1 MQKGSF
7 TFLKIDW
14 SEKGTNI
21 LVRGFHKI
29 ESWQKTAREWNY
41 AKTEQR
47 KNLYCGTLT
56 KDTTICTC
64 SFGLTTQVVTG
75 KFPRSLHLPKLTPR
89 SSWIMQTQSFNLG
102 YKFSRSIAAAIVLE
116 KTKQRGNF
124 LWILY
129 QISKH
134 ISKKRNEIFCF
145 NSLFIFRKFPLWT
158 LKMWVSPI
166 SIVW

>member
-14 SEKGTNI
+14 SEKGTNL
-21 LVRGFHKI
+21 LVRGVHKI
-29 ESWQKTAREWNY
+29 ESWQKTAKEWNY

-75 KFPRSLHLPKLTPR
+75 KFPRSLHLPKLAPR
-89 SSWIMQTQSFNLG
+89 ISWIMQTQSFNLG
-102 YKFSRSIAAAIVLE
+102 YKFSRSIAAVNVLE

-124 LWILY
+124 LWILS

-134 ISKKRNEIFCF
+134 NSKKKGMKFFALIVYLFSGSFHCELWKCE
-145 NSLFIFRKFPLWT
+145 SLQFL
-158 LKMWVSPI
+158 
-166 SIVW
+166 